1 LKLLKWLVLDV
12 SPLLEALR
20 PRLITEC
27 PARNGLLNSARL
39 FRTTGLD
46 GLV

>member
-1 LKLLKWLVLDV
+1 LLKRLVLDV
-12 SPLLEALR
+12 SPLLKALR

-39 FRTTGLD
+39 FRATGLD